1 MLGRTGPGKC
11 YRMYTEEDYNN
22 MDSSTKPEILK
33 MHLGMAVLQLVSLG
47 VTDVEKFDFVE
58 SPPPSALT
66 KARES
71 LRLLG
76 ALNPDG
82 TLNHL
87 GGEMLQLPTEPQLS
101 KALLEGLDRGCGDDV
116 IIAAALMSSGHDVFY
131 RGTVEKRNE
140 CAIQK
145 QEFCQTS
152 GDLLSA
158 IDVYKEWFKVSSK
171 TQVAWCKKNALNSK
185 LLRSARETGNEIRDA
200 LSKIRPRLNLQVTA
214 ENIQESLSKSLLAGY
229 FENIAWSFGHEKL
242 GYMTVSSNQKA
253 IIHPSSVLS
262 SLGDQ
267 PEWVLYQQLKR
278 TNQVF
283 LLNLTPIHYDW
294 LAEVAMHMLQ
304 YIDEE
309 TIARSRVVRHRIYP
323 IGPELVK
330 AVIGYQGSTIK
341 QIETSVSEYSAI
353 IDGHTAFCA
362 VECNVDKGM
371 VDVYTTKDCLNYA
384 SNQVNDVIRKKRREL
399 EGYSEVFISNVG
411 GLKSLVANNLTT
423 KLILQPGTSC
433 KFDVFVEKEDVSEE
447 VCIIFALI

>member
-1 MLGRTGPGKC
+1 
-11 YRMYTEEDYNN
+11 
-22 MDSSTKPEILK
+22 
-33 MHLGMAVLQLVSLG
+33 
-47 VTDVEKFDFVE
+47 
-58 SPPPSALT
+58 
-66 KARES
+66 
-71 LRLLG
+71 
-76 ALNPDG
+76 
-82 TLNHL
+82 
-87 GGEMLQLPTEPQLS
+87 
-101 KALLEGLDRGCGDDV
+101 
-116 IIAAALMSSGHDVFY
+116 
-131 RGTVEKRNE
+131 
-140 CAIQK
+140 
-145 QEFCQTS
+145 
-152 GDLLSA
+152 
-158 IDVYKEWFKVSSK
+158 
-171 TQVAWCKKNALNSK
+171 
-185 LLRSARETGNEIRDA
+185 
-200 LSKIRPRLNLQVTA
+200 VTA

-294 LAEVAMHMLQ
+294 LAEVAMHMLRHV
-304 YIDEE
+304 DEE

-330 AVIGYQGSTIK
+330 AVIGYKGLTIK
-341 QIETSVSEYSAI
+341 QIETSVSEYSARFPA

-371 VDVYTTKDCLNYA
+371 VDVYTTEDCLNYA

-411 GLKSLVANNLTT
+411 GLKSLVANDLTT
-423 KLILQPGTSC
+423 RLILQPGTFC

-447 VCIIFALI
+447 VCIDEWHFCI